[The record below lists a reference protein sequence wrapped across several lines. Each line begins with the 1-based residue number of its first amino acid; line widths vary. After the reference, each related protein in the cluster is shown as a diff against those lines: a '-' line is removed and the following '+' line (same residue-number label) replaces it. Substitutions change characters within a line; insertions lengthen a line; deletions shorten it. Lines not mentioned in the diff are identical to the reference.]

1 MDILKDKASLQ
12 YFCDW
17 IAAASSIEELSAC
30 IETHL
35 RCCEIEALAYAVWP
49 ESQNYN
55 SVQSH
60 IKIHFGLS
68 SQSRRYIE
76 SQYKIDYNAGTV
88 PFLMTLEEVSLASM
102 LGGHLP
108 RHRKTILILPLNET
122 EALRGYMALQ
132 FDDQFA
138 LMSSQKKMNLI
149 KLSQAIHSTYEK
161 LTDKLHQETELLSP
175 LELEI
180 IRWAALGKS
189 DKKIADILSLTPQS
203 LERHMSSIF
212 KKLGVYDRIKAGLR
226 AIALGLI

>member
-1 MDILKDKASLQ
+1 MDILNDRVSLES
-12 YFCDW
+12 FCDW
-17 IAAASSIEELSAC
+17 IAAANSIEELSAC

-35 RCCEIEALAYAVWP
+35 RCGDIVGLAYAAWP
-49 ESQNYN
+49 QTQNDN
-55 SVQSH
+55 SAQSH

-68 SQSRRYIE
+68 AQSRRSIE
-76 SQYKIDYNAGTV
+76 SQYKGESHARVAPYLV
-88 PFLMTLEEVSLASM
+88 TLEEVSLTFM
-102 LGGHLP
+102 WDGYPP
-108 RHRKTILILPLNET
+108 RHAKTVLIVPLGES

-132 FDDQFA
+132 FDDRFA
-138 LMSSQKKMNLI
+138 LMSSQNKVNLI

-161 LTDKLHQETELLSP
+161 LTDKLRQETELLSP

-189 DKKIADILSLTPQS
+189 DKKIADILNLTPQS

-226 AIALGLI
+226 AIALRLI